1 MATYHPHHHHHHD
14 REPHLSDKP
23 KASSSG
29 ARPKIGY
36 GSDAIAYQLSQL
48 DLKYVALVPGSSYRG
63 LHDSIVNFSNNAN
76 PEMLV
81 TLHEEHAVSI
91 AHGYAKV
98 AGKPMAAAVH
108 ANVGLMHATMAIY
121 NAFCDRV
128 PILILGATGPLDAQ
142 RRRPWIDWI
151 HTAQDQGALVRPYVK
166 FDDQPQGANAA
177 MESLLHAAVATASK
191 PCAPSYV
198 CLDLGLQEDAV
209 DEEALKFPRTKRYL
223 DAIEPA
229 APSVEDLLRTI
240 AMLSESKRPLFLF
253 GRMAPKTKHWEERIQ
268 LVEKFDGR
276 VVTDLKQTAPFPFPH
291 RFQPSAPA
299 VFLTPQTSEMIQDA
313 DLIISFDWVD
323 LAGNLKA
330 ACGSAEPEADV
341 VSISMDSALHN
352 GWSKD
357 HFAIPPADISIFADV
372 DKTVTALLAA
382 AEAISPHR
390 SHWPE
395 ARDPESPS
403 VTNQASSSSNDIFM
417 PDLAAA
423 LYSTLPSSSI
433 SLVRVPLGWRGVD
446 LQATHPLAFMGM
458 DGGAGIASGPG
469 QVVGTSLALQSQQS
483 PLMAVA
489 ILGDGEYLMGSSA
502 LWTAARYRLPLLVI
516 VANNGSYF
524 NDEVHQE
531 RVAKHRGREVDNKW
545 IGMRLE
551 DPQPDLQKIAK
562 GLGCTVVRPTQ
573 VREKSDLAA
582 AMADAAREVQENRN
596 AVVLD
601 VRVLPE
607 GYSSAMSEK
616 AR

>member
-1 MATYHPHHHHHHD
+1 MASSSHD
-14 REPHLSDKP
+14 REPHLSDRP
-23 KASSSG
+23 KASSTSE
-29 ARPKIGY
+29 PKIGY
-36 GSDAIAYQLSQL
+36 GSDAIAYQLSRL
-48 DLKYVALVPGSSYRG
+48 DLKYIALVPGSSYRG

-98 AGKPMAAAVH
+98 TGKPMAAAVH

-128 PILILGATGPLDAQ
+128 PILVLGATGPLDAQ

-166 FDDQPQGANAA
+166 FDDQPHGASAA
-177 MESLLHAAVATASK
+177 MESLLHATVSAASK

-198 CLDLGLQEDAV
+198 CLDLGLQEDAL
-209 DEEALKFPRTKRYL
+209 DPETLKFPDTKRYVS
-223 DAIEPA
+223 AIEPSGVA
-229 APSVEDLLRTI
+229 VEDVLRMV
-240 AMLSESKRPLFLF
+240 AALSEARRPLFMF
-253 GRMAPKTKHWEERIQ
+253 GRTAPKGTYWDERIQ
-268 LVEKFDGR
+268 LVEKFDAR
-276 VVTDLKQTAPFPFPH
+276 VVTDLKQMAPFPFPH
-291 RFQPSAPA
+291 RCQPSAPA
-299 VFLTPQTSEMIQDA
+299 VFLTPQTSEMIRDA
-313 DLIISFDWVD
+313 DLIISFDWAD

-330 ACGSAEPEADV
+330 ACGTAEPNGTV
-341 VSISMDSALHN
+341 ISISMDSALHN

-357 HFAIPPADISIFADV
+357 HFALSPADISIFADV
-372 DKTVTALLAA
+372 DKTITALLTA
-382 AEAISPHR
+382 AEAIEPQR
-390 SHWPE
+390 SHWEEPPPLE
-395 ARDPESPS
+395 PYPAC
-403 VTNQASSSSNDIFM
+403 TASGDIFM

-423 LYSTLPSSSI
+423 LYSTIAPEEM
-433 SLVRVPLGWRGVD
+433 SLVRVPLGWRGAD
-446 LQATHPLAFMGM
+446 LRVSYPLNFMGM

-469 QVVGTSLALQSQQS
+469 QVVGTSLALQSS
-483 PLMAVA
+483 KPASGPLTAVA

-502 LWTAARYRLPLLVI
+502 LWTAARYKLPLLVI

-551 DPQPDLQKIAK
+551 DPQPDLQKIAE
-562 GLGCTVVRPTQ
+562 GLGCTVVRKEQ
-573 VREKSDLAA
+573 VREGKDLMA
-582 AMADAAREVQENRN
+582 AMADAAKEVVENKKV
-596 AVVLD
+596 VVLD